1 MLTCEANRLAVG
13 SHAKTVR
20 LALLRLGM
28 RRCSVRLVRYQ
39 CEENALRPD
48 WYGLFWRW
56 FKALWRAHRAGAEFL
71 FEDFCSRVEALRR
84 EDHHSPADWY
94 EQIAECAREH
104 GEALQAAIQRRDASA
119 IRRELAESIAA
130 ERRLLAMLAE
140 TSEAAQAA

>member
-1 MLTCEANRLAVG
+1 VLTCEANRLALG
-13 SHAKTVR
+13 SSAKAVR

-39 CEENALRPD
+39 CEERPLRLD

-56 FKALWRAHRAGAEFL
+56 FLALWSAHRSGAEFL

-84 EDHHSPADWY
+84 EGGHSGDWY
-94 EQIAECAREH
+94 EQIATCAREH
-104 GEALQAAIQRRDASA
+104 GEALQAAIQRRDAQA

-130 ERRLLAMLAE
+130 ERRLLAML
-140 TSEAAQAA
+140 SEREESAQAA

>member
-1 MLTCEANRLAVG
+1 MLTSEANRLAVG
-13 SHAKTVR
+13 HHAKAVR

-39 CEENALRPD
+39 CEESPLRLD

-56 FKALWRAHRAGAEFL
+56 FKALWRAHRPGAEFL
-71 FEDFCSRVEALRR
+71 LEDFCSRVEALRL
-84 EDHHSPADWY
+84 EDDCQAGDWY

-104 GEALQAAIQRRDASA
+104 GEALQAAIQRRDPLA

-130 ERRLLAMLAE
+130 ERRLLAMLSE
-140 TSEAAQAA
+140 REEAAHAA